1 MTWRPGFCRVF
12 GRYQHTRPR
21 QGRTLWARGWL
32 LSTVPGAVSSRVCV
46 PTRPPALTT
55 LNCAPVLQEGFGID
69 IGFHIGGVLILGL
82 GALHWPRIQ
91 QWLID
96 GRDGLGVAG
105 SGADGVG
112 GTAGRLRPAGV
123 PQRLM
128 SRSPSTP
135 SPLSLSTL
143 PPRSG
148 QPHDTKDARFM
159 FHIPSGY
166 VSIYFQSPTSPIPQ
180 LPRCRL

>member
-1 MTWRPGFCRVF
+1 MPPSFCSQACKVKTSQATSTTSKLFLAHPPLPGLPAGMKAVHLGGGLAGYCVCASLLGVIKPAAWRFVCGDGQPRV
-12 GRYQHTRPR
+12 
-21 QGRTLWARGWL
+21 
-32 LSTVPGAVSSRVCV
+32 
-46 PTRPPALTT
+46 
-55 LNCAPVLQEGFGID
+55 
-69 IGFHIGGVLILGL
+69 
-82 GALHWPRIQ
+82 
-91 QWLID
+91 

-166 VSIYFQSPTSPIPQ
+166 VSIYFQSPTSPIPHCPVAVYEDYQ
-180 LPRCRL
+180 SRLADFMVL